1 MRQIDAMTFR
11 GALKILGKHDHSTL
25 DKIDNALGGAI
36 LLSGAL
42 LVTGP
47 TAAPLVALGAI
58 WGWVDQ
64 KSEAIG
70 LVRKLLDAVA
80 ARRKHLVGYERT
92 ELIAAAHTV
101 LVTSSL
107 IETLREHIGKTT
119 FNELAL
125 SEDDQRFLAGQDL
138 LDGLYNTAVP
148 APSGGIGFRENLAR
162 VGGFH
167 YRLFQRFLGFW
178 FDAWPDVHL
187 DFEKILGRALERY
200 QSRYHQLAAA
210 VPEFMI
216 WAMLGEHDAS
226 RALARDQHQELV
238 AAFAE
243 NSVAFSRLESLLN
256 AIETGTGRQRDLAEI
271 VRGAALS
278 ELDAPILPLGS
289 GAMAHNHAIRFPS
302 IRDIYVEPH
311 YRIVTFGPDVRISD
325 ERWWDNAPVYDD
337 LDVRLTGYFAAADAT
352 RLPLLLLGHPG
363 SGKSLFTKI
372 LAARLPN
379 TAFTTVH
386 VPLRHVTADAP
397 IYHQIQEA
405 LNRSTH
411 GRVDWHELTDQSDG
425 TVRVVL
431 LDGLDELL
439 QSSERN
445 RAAFLHEVAEFQRR
459 EADLHRPVAVV
470 VTSRSVVAERVDV
483 PPDTTVIKLE
493 DFDRWQV
500 ERWRQVWNRTN
511 ETRVARPLTDEA
523 VVACGQLATQPLLL
537 LMIAL
542 YSADPD
548 TPPIERG
555 LSQTMLY
562 RRLLEN
568 FAQREAAK
576 PIRHDPDELA
586 SYVRNHIR
594 RLSIAALAMFN
605 RGRQHVLDF
614 ELGEDLKALGLSQL
628 ERPELAGR
636 ELFAQF
642 FFIYTAQTKVGKEL
656 TKQSYEFLHAT
667 FGEYLVAREIV
678 EVLLETAES
687 ATSRRGSREP
697 DDNLLFAL
705 LSHQCLA
712 SRLSILTFA
721 EGIFAELVAA
731 ERDAI
736 ARVLQNLIS
745 GCRQRH
751 GSEVYVGYRPTEVDR
766 VRELAMYLAN
776 LVLLRLAVAD
786 GGIPLAHLW
795 SGGAHLELW
804 RSTLSLWRSGI
815 DNNGFSAL
823 LSTLEVSDG
832 ILSVWERDTRD
843 VAGDMEFMHA
853 WFSQNQDLV
862 ATLMMGRAM
871 RQHREYP
878 RPSLAAEELARWLI
892 PALVYGSN
900 SEPIRPDRL
909 MRLLSGVGP
918 DLERFT
924 HMFVRLLT
932 LERGLEYGVVKALAE
947 SFSALAPD
955 SDLQYALFAAMV
967 EEPDL
972 MADVPVLANP
982 SYYTNT
988 SAMKILTLRA
998 QRQREGYQ
1006 EIAEFTALYD
1016 GIEEYWR
1023 QSQRDLTRSPSEGG
1037 CL

>member
-80 ARRKHLVGYERT
+80 GRRKHLVGYERT

-107 IETLREHIGKTT
+107 METLREHIGEKK
-119 FNELAL
+119 FKEFAL
-125 SEDDQRFLAGQDL
+125 SKDDQRFLTGQDL
-138 LDGLYNTAVP
+138 LDEFYGAAVP
-148 APSGGIGFRENLAR
+148 APSGG
-162 VGGFH
+162 VGFH
-167 YRLFQRFLGFW
+167 ENVGRVLLFQRRLFLRFIDFCDGL
-178 FDAWPDVHL
+178 DVWQ
-187 DFEKILGRALERY
+187 DFRLNFGVLADQALERY
-200 QSRYHQLAAA
+200 QSRYHQLAAE

-216 WAMLGEHDAS
+216 WALLGEHDAS
-226 RALARDQHQELV
+226 RTLARDQHQELV

-302 IRDIYVEPH
+302 IRNIYVEPH

-397 IYHQIQEA
+397 IYLQIQEA
-405 LNRSTH
+405 LDRSTH

-425 TVRVVL
+425 TVRIVL

-445 RAAFLHEVAEFQRR
+445 RTTFLREVAEFQRR
-459 EADLHRPVAVV
+459 EADLGRPVAVV

-493 DFDRWQV
+493 DFDRQQV
-500 ERWRQVWNRTN
+500 ERWRQIWNRTN
-511 ETRVARPLTDEA
+511 ETGIARPLTDGA
-523 VVACGQLATQPLLL
+523 VVACGELATQPLLL

-568 FAQREAAK
+568 FAQREATK

-614 ELGEDLKALGLSQL
+614 ELGEDLKALGLSRS

-678 EVLLETAES
+678 EVLLETAET
-687 ATSRRGSREP
+687 ATSRRGSRDP

-705 LSHQCLA
+705 LSHQCMA
-712 SRLSILTFA
+712 GRLSIMIFA
-721 EGIFAELVAA
+721 EGIFAELSAA

-736 ARVLQNLIS
+736 ARVLQILIG

-751 GSEVYVGYRPTEVDR
+751 GSEVYAGYRPTEVDR

-776 LVLLRLAVAD
+776 LVLLRLLIAY
-786 GGIPLAHLW
+786 GGVPLADLW
-795 SGGAHLELW
+795 PGGTHLEQW

-815 DNNGFSAL
+815 DDNGFYAL
-823 LSTLEVSDG
+823 LFNLCFVEDG
-832 ILSVWERDTRD
+832 LFVGRENSGSADIEL
-843 VAGDMEFMHA
+843 MHA
-853 WFSQNQDLV
+853 VLSQSEDLV
-862 ATLMMGRAM
+862 ATLLMGRAI
-871 RQHREYP
+871 RVHSEYP
-878 RPSLAAEELARWLI
+878 GRPAEELARWII
-892 PALVYGSN
+892 PSLAYGSVGG
-900 SEPIRPDRL
+900 SMAGDRL
-909 MRLLSGVGP
+909 TLLMTSIGSE
-918 DLERFT
+918 LERFEEI
-924 HMFVRLLT
+924 FVRLLAIGK
-932 LERGLEYGVVKALAE
+932 EFEYDLLKVIATC
-947 SFSALAPD
+947 FSALGPGD
-955 SDLQYALFAAMV
+955 DMQYALFAAMLMK
-967 EEPDL
+967 PDL
-972 MADVPVLANP
+972 LSDVPLLADP
-982 SYYTNT
+982 SLYTKM
-988 SAMKILTLRA
+988 SAMKILALRA
-998 QRQREGYQ
+998 QRRREGY
-1006 EIAEFTALYD
+1006 EESPEFAALYD
-1016 GIEEYWR
+1016 GIEEHWR
-1023 QSQRDLTRSPSEGG
+1023 QSHLGSDTIAE
-1037 CL
+1037 